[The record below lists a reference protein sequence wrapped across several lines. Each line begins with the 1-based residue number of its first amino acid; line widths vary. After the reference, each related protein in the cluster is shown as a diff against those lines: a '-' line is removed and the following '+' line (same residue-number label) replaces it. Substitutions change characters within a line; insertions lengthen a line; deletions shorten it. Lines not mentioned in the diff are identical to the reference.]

1 MPARRLT
8 FGPALAA
15 VLFDG
20 LLFGVLGM
28 PPVADDGLP
37 APYLSFDP
45 DLWLSPT
52 AACQAMR
59 QCSATGSI
67 SWFR

>member
-28 PPVADDGLP
+28 PPAADDGLP
-37 APYLSFDP
+37 AIP
-45 DLWLSPT
+45 DLSLSPT

-67 SWFR
+67 CWFR